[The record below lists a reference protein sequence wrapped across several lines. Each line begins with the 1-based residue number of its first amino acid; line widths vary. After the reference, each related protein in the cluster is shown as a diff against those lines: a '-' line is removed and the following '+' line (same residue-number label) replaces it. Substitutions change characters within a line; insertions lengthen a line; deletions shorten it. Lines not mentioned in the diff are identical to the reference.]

1 MPKNLRPI
9 VITFKELLERYAAG
23 ERKFSGITLVLDTP
37 FRELDEWELQGVNLS
52 KAILKGAD
60 LDKITLW
67 MHGINLSGA
76 DLRNVD
82 LNYARFIE
90 ADLSGANLSR
100 ACLWRASLDRA
111 NLAGANLSGADLQET
126 MFHETNL
133 SGVNLSKAEPIDTYF
148 GGANL
153 TDVDFRNVK
162 LQKKTDFTGANLT
175 RTNFFGVNLDN
186 AVFRNAYFC
195 ETIMPDGSVRSSEI

>member
-1 MPKNLRPI
+1 MPKSLRPI
-9 VITFKELLERYAAG
+9 VITFEELLEQYAAG
-23 ERKFSGITLVLDTP
+23 ERKFSGITLMLDTP
-37 FRELDEWELQGVNLS
+37 YTELDDWELQGVNLS
-52 KAILKGAD
+52 GAILKGAD
-60 LDKITLW
+60 LHKITLW

-100 ACLWRASLDRA
+100 VCLWRASLDRA

-126 MFHETNL
+126 NFNGADL
-133 SGVNLSKAEPIDTYF
+133 SGVNLSKAEPIDTCF
-148 GGANL
+148 GGTNL

-162 LQKKTDFTGANLT
+162 LREKTYFSQANLT

-186 AVFRNAYFC
+186 AIFGSAYFC
-195 ETIMPDGSVRSSEI
+195 ETIMTDGSIRNSEI